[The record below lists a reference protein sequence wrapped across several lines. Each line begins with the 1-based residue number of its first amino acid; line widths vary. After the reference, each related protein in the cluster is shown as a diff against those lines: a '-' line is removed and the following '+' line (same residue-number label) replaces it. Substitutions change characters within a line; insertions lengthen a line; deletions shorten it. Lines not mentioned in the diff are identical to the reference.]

1 MKELLEMGGVI
12 TWVQAGLLF
21 FAIVMIFE
29 RLFFFQTT
37 RLNEGRLLTGIANQ
51 LRKRAYAEAIHESSL
66 AAGPMGRIL
75 HTITTR
81 HQLDRSELR
90 GVADDAVG
98 LEQPRLETNLRA
110 ILAIVYLAP
119 LSGMLGTVLG
129 MMGVFIDISDS
140 GGYIVQA
147 KLAQG
152 LFESLATTAIGM
164 TIALFSYLCYLY
176 FAGRA
181 QRVLNRMN
189 AAAVNLVNIIIDS
202 RSYSEVVSISES
214 KELAKKVQ

>member
-1 MKELLEMGGVI
+1 
-12 TWVQAGLLF
+12 
-21 FAIVMIFE
+21 
-29 RLFFFQTT
+29 
-37 RLNEGRLLTGIANQ
+37 
-51 LRKRAYAEAIHESSL
+51 
-66 AAGPMGRIL
+66 
-75 HTITTR
+75 
-81 HQLDRSELR
+81 
-90 GVADDAVG
+90 
-98 LEQPRLETNLRA
+98 
-110 ILAIVYLAP
+110 
-119 LSGMLGTVLG
+119 VLG